1 MRLLLIALVAAAS
14 ALAPLCSEEKDAE
27 ARPFSQIGIGL
38 GRTYRGDPD
47 GGLGL
52 PRASFGFDSRV
63 GMRLGEHGAIFLYS
77 GIVIDDVATGVDYT
91 QWVFQNDDYQVL
103 KAFFLSWLIPAAFL
117 LDSHI
122 MVGPGLAFYTSAQAP
137 SLFFEVGGG
146 LSSNQSVADSLF
158 ALGTGVFGG
167 AGVRITDHVGFLVR
181 TIWVPSALNSR
192 WTPYDGEVLSLL
204 AMLEFH

>member
-1 MRLLLIALVAAAS
+1 MRFLLVTLVVAAA
-14 ALAPLCSEEKDAE
+14 ALSPAWSEEPQVRGLA
-27 ARPFSQIGIGL
+27 QLGIGL

-77 GIVIDDVATGVDYT
+77 GIVIDGVDTGVDYT
-91 QWVFQNDDYQVL
+91 RWVFQDDENLLL

-122 MVGPGLAFYTSAQAP
+122 MVGPGLAFYTSEQAP
-137 SLFFEVGGG
+137 SLFFEAGGG

-158 ALGTGVFGG
+158 ALGTGMFGG
-167 AGVRITDHVGFLVR
+167 AGVRITEHVGFLVR
-181 TIWVPSALNSR
+181 AIWVPSALNSR
-192 WTPYDGEVLSLL
+192 WTRYDGELLTLL
-204 AMLEFH
+204 AMLQFH